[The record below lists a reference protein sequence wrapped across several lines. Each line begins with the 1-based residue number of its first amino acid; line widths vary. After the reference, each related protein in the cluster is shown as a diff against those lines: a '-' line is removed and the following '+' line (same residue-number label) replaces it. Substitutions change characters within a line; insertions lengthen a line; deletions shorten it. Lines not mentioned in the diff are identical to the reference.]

1 MRCIRNENFAFPLL
15 KNNRVRP
22 RSVIRAE
29 KGQHAARLPFFHA
42 VGVKT
47 LGIRR
52 VQPGIMNLFFRYPR
66 FNELC
71 LNGRRNV
78 FFIMRRADAGGND
91 GNQVGRFHPKA
102 FFHGLDGVGNDVAG
116 GSRLA

>member
-1 MRCIRNENFAFPLL
+1 MDYKAEKAHHGRIVMRCIRNENFAFPLL

-52 VQPGIMNLFFRYPR
+52 VQPGIMNLFFRYPP
-66 FNELC
+66 L
-71 LNGRRNV
+71 
-78 FFIMRRADAGGND
+78 
-91 GNQVGRFHPKA
+91 Q
-102 FFHGLDGVGNDVAG
+102 
-116 GSRLA
+116 